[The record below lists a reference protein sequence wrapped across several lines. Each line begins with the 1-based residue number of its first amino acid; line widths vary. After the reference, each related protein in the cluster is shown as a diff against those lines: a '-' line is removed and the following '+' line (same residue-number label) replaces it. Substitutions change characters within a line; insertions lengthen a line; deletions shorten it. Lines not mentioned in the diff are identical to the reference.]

1 MKAAGIIAIL
11 RQNMQALRQRGV
23 ARLAIFGSAARGEM
37 REDSDID
44 ILVEFAIP
52 VGLFEFVGLQR
63 YLQGLVGRKV
73 DLVTPDAIR
82 LEMRDQI
89 QKEAIYAA

>member
-1 MKAAGIIAIL
+1 MEVAEIL
-11 RQNMQALRQRGV
+11 AVPRRYLTELRQRGV
-23 ARLAIFGSAARGEM
+23 AKLAIFGSAARGEM

-44 ILVEFAIP
+44 ILVEFSIP

-63 YLQGLVGRKV
+63 YLEGLVGRKV
-73 DLVTPDAIR
+73 DLATPDAIR
-82 LEMRDQI
+82 AEMRDQI